1 MTEHTNPAHGAM
13 EERSSSQA
21 GSGEGLHRDEWI
33 LDGVQHDDV
42 GCWHVW
48 SVVEFSGL
56 MKSELQHVREV
67 VRWGADYLLKAMA
80 RLDTQVLPF
89 SRSCVSFLIFN
100 F

>member
-1 MTEHTNPAHGAM
+1 
-13 EERSSSQA
+13 
-21 GSGEGLHRDEWI
+21 
-33 LDGVQHDDV
+33 
-42 GCWHVW
+42 
-48 SVVEFSGL
+48 VVEFSGL